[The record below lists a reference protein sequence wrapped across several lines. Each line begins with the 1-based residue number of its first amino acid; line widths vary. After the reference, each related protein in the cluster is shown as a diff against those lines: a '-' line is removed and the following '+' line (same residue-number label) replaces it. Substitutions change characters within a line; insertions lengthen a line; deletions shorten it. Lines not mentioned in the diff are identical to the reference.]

1 MASVA
6 KCACGFPRTGVHR
19 MRIVRGNRMRW
30 ALVLND
36 AQAAFR
42 RSPQKYSL
50 TSAHLPANVGLRF
63 RGPSV
68 DPCSYFV
75 FRKAGGGVGAFTT
88 HIDDSV
94 ECGEQDVLAKI
105 SVFLDYRLGPTKVQE
120 SLFVHVGTRVSKE
133 TKS

>member
-88 HIDDSV
+88 HIDDSL
-94 ECGEQDVLAKI
+94 GRREQGALPKTLP
-105 SVFLDYRLGPTKVQE
+105 FLEARFGKLKLQE
-120 SLFVHVGTRVSKE
+120 SPPMHVGR
-133 TKS
+133 